1 MERPPRIWVLL
12 GQRKG
17 DNSQVLALADA
28 LGLPYEAKTLRYNLL
43 RLLNKRLLG
52 ATFAV
57 LTGRSR
63 RDVAGPPPDLVIA
76 IGHRSVPVVRALK
89 KQSGGRMRAV
99 HLGNPRVSPRHFDLL
114 VTTPQYPVADAP
126 NVVRNPVALGVPAN
140 FAARGL
146 KQFQEPLRLVLL
158 GGPTTFWRLD
168 WKDVEDALTALA
180 QAQRRDGGSVVVL
193 GSPRTPP
200 QILAS
205 VRGLASRLEP
215 PAAVVPPGGPPSY
228 PELLGAADQLF
239 VTGDSVSMVSEALAT
254 GKPVGIIPVRRTL
267 LGRLWIGAF
276 DRLRPE
282 RAVFP
287 RDLRRFWAGLERA
300 GLAGTVEEPRR
311 GAMPDVLGE
320 TARRVRAL
328 LGLAPGA

>member
-1 MERPPRIWVLL
+1 MERQPRIWVLL

-17 DNSQVLALADA
+17 DNNQLLALADA
-28 LGLPYEAKTLRYNLL
+28 LGVPYEAKTLRYNAL
-43 RLLNKRLLG
+43 RLLSKRLLG

-57 LTGRSR
+57 LTRQSR
-63 RDVAGPPPDLVIA
+63 RDVSGPPPDLAMA
-76 IGHRSVPVVRALK
+76 IGHRSVPVIRALK
-89 KQSGGRMRAV
+89 KRSGGRMRAV
-99 HLGNPRVSPRHFDLL
+99 HLGNPRVSPGHFDLL

-126 NVVRNPVALGVPAN
+126 NVVRNPVALSVPSNRAE
-140 FAARGL
+140 RGL
-146 KQFQEPLRLVLL
+146 RQFGQPLRLVLL
-158 GGPTTFWRLD
+158 GGPTAFWRLD
-168 WKDVEDALTALA
+168 LNAVEDALTTLA
-180 QAQRRDGGSVVVL
+180 QARRRDGGSVVVL

-200 QILAS
+200 RLLAS
-205 VRGLASRLEP
+205 VRGFASRLEP

-228 PELLGAADQLF
+228 RELLGAADQLF

-254 GKPVGIIPVRRTL
+254 GKPVGIIPVRGTL

-276 DRLRPE
+276 DRLRPQ

-287 RDLRRFWAGLERA
+287 RDLRRFWAALERA
-300 GLAGTVEEPRR
+300 GLAGTVEEPRG
-311 GAMPDVLGE
+311 GAMPDALGE